1 MASASSRELQSEID
15 NVQRL
20 IGLNDTFKDTLTSL
34 KTAFKED
41 EKVFDKPL
49 QTLTTQSEK
58 LTKDIQTKKD
68 ALQNISSL
76 KDSHGFNYQLPKFG
90 AFNDLK
96 ADSILTFCSPFS
108 GHSSE
113 SFETFYRKV
122 QIYAENHDL
131 SEKAFRNLISGLLK
145 GGAFDL
151 YYSIRHESLNSI
163 LKSLASRYSDHKT
176 LFQYAN
182 ELRNL
187 ERGENEP
194 ISSIMNKVDY
204 LLEKTKNLCSPTEQS
219 ARHKLSLIENL
230 YKHSS
235 PSAKR
240 KLIERRYE
248 LSRQGIIMSY
258 SEMLEL
264 VSLTESSDTP
274 YPHFTVN
281 TTHTEAVATPAFV
294 EKRRENRLRSNSPY
308 RVPNS
313 RERASSTFTS
323 QTPTGPTQKFEH
335 PPSDSSQPNF
345 DPTRFSNPPPPRSR
359 SPPFVPPPSPPIER
373 KSILKSS
380 NHHSD
385 FGEPNQSSTSYNQ
398 RHRFDAR
405 NRSYS
410 PPSSFNER
418 GYYNG
423 NGRRSYTPYYN
434 NMAAD
439 DLKLLINRLTDI
451 FNIINRPKN
460 FKRFN

>member
-1 MASASSRELQSEID
+1 MASASSRELQSDID
-15 NVQRL
+15 NIERL
-20 IGLNDTFKDTLTSL
+20 HSLNNVFKETLTSL
-34 KTAFKED
+34 KKSYKED
-41 EKVFDKPL
+41 QQVVFEKPL
-49 QTLTTQSEK
+49 EHLTNESKK
-58 LTKDIQTKKD
+58 LNDSLKSKKD
-68 ALQNISSL
+68 SL
-76 KDSHGFNYQLPKFG
+76 KNINSLKTSHSFSYNLPAFG
-90 AFNDLK
+90 TSTDLK
-96 ADSILTFCSPFS
+96 PDSVLTFCSPFS

-122 QIYAENHDL
+122 LLFSENNNL
-131 SEKAFRNLISGLLK
+131 TENAFKQLLGGLLK

-151 YYSIRHESLNSI
+151 YYSIRSETTESI
-163 LKSLASRYSDHKT
+163 IKSLASRYSDHKT

-187 ERGENEP
+187 TRRENE
-194 ISSIMNKVDY
+194 SITSVMGRVDY
-204 LLEKTKNLCSPTEQS
+204 YLEKTKNLCEPSEQS
-219 ARHKLSLIENL
+219 ARHKLALTEQL
-230 YKHSS
+230 YKHCTDK
-235 PSAKR
+235 AKQ

-264 VSLTESSDTP
+264 VSLTESSDSP
-274 YPHFTVN
+274 LPHFTIN
-281 TTHTEAVATPAFV
+281 TSTTEPLATPAYV
-294 EKRRENRLRSNSPY
+294 EKRREHRLRSNSPY
-308 RVPNS
+308 HR
-313 RERASSTFTS
+313 REKASNPFT
-323 QTPTGPTQKFEH
+323 PQKFDH

-345 DPTRFSNPPPPRSR
+345 DPTKFSNPPPPRSR

-373 KSILKSS
+373 KSILKGS

-385 FGEPNQSSTSYNQ
+385 FTEPNQSSTSYNQ

-405 NRSYS
+405 SRSYS

-423 NGRRSYTPYYN
+423 NGKRSYTPYYN

-451 FNIINRPKN
+451 FNIINRPNPRN
-460 FKRFN
+460 FKKYN

>member
-20 IGLNDTFKDTLTSL
+20 IGLNDTFKDTLNSL

-41 EKVFDKPL
+41 EKVFDKPI

-58 LTKDIQTKKD
+58 LARDVETKKE
-68 ALQNISSL
+68 ALKNITSL
-76 KDSHGFNYQLPKFG
+76 KDSHSFNYQLPKFG
-90 AFNDLK
+90 NFNDLK

-108 GHSSE
+108 GHDSE
-113 SFETFYRKV
+113 SFETFYHKV
-122 QIYAENHDL
+122 QIYAENHEL

-151 YYSIRHESLNSI
+151 YYSIRNESLNSI
-163 LKSLASRYSDHKT
+163 LKSLASRYSDHKSI
-176 LFQYAN
+176 FEYARQ
-182 ELRNL
+182 LRNL
-187 ERGENEP
+187 ERAENEP

-230 YKHSS
+230 YKHAS
-235 PSAKR
+235 PSAKQ
-240 KLIERRYE
+240 KLIEKRFE

-264 VSLTESSDTP
+264 VSLTESSNTP

-323 QTPTGPTQKFEH
+323 QTPTGPTQKFDH
-335 PPSDSSQPNF
+335 PPPADSQPNF
-345 DPTRFSNPPPPRSR
+345 EPTQFSNPPPRSR

-373 KSILKSS
+373 KSILKGS
-380 NHHSD
+380 NNHFDS
-385 FGEPNQSSTSYNQ
+385 GEQYHNRAPYNQ
-398 RHRFDAR
+398 RS
-405 NRSYS
+405 RSYS
-410 PPSSFNER
+410 PFPSH
-418 GYYNG
+418 YDD
-423 NGRRSYTPYYN
+423 RRPYYN
-434 NMAAD
+434 NLQAD

-451 FNIINRPKN
+451 FNIINKPKRN
-460 FKRFN
+460 RSHHYRN

>member
-1 MASASSRELQSEID
+1 MASASSRELQSDID
-15 NVQRL
+15 NIERL
-20 IGLNDTFKDTLTSL
+20 NSLNNAFKETLTSL
-34 KTAFKED
+34 KKSYKED
-41 EKVFDKPL
+41 QQVVFEKPL
-49 QTLTTQSEK
+49 EHLTNESKK
-58 LTKDIQTKKD
+58 LNDSLKSKKD
-68 ALQNISSL
+68 SL
-76 KDSHGFNYQLPKFG
+76 KNINSLKTSHSFSYNLPAFG
-90 AFNDLK
+90 TSTDLK
-96 ADSILTFCSPFS
+96 PDSVLTFCSPFS

-122 QIYAENHDL
+122 LLFSENNNL
-131 SEKAFRNLISGLLK
+131 TENAFKQLLGGLLK

-151 YYSIRHESLNSI
+151 YYSIRSETTESI
-163 LKSLASRYSDHKT
+163 IKSLASRYSDHKT

-187 ERGENEP
+187 TRRENE
-194 ISSIMNKVDY
+194 SITSVMGRVDY
-204 LLEKTKNLCSPTEQS
+204 YLEKTKNLCEPSEQS
-219 ARHKLSLIENL
+219 ARHKLALTEQL
-230 YKHSS
+230 YKHCTDK
-235 PSAKR
+235 AKQ

-264 VSLTESSDTP
+264 VSLTESSDVP
-274 YPHFTVN
+274 LPHFTIN
-281 TTHTEAVATPAFV
+281 TSTTEPLATPAYV
-294 EKRRENRLRSNSPY
+294 EKRREHRLRSNSPY
-308 RVPNS
+308 RIP
-313 RERASSTFTS
+313 REKASNPFT
-323 QTPTGPTQKFEH
+323 PQKFEP

-345 DPTRFSNPPPPRSR
+345 DPTKFSNPPARSR

-373 KSILKSS
+373 KSILKGS

-451 FNIINRPKN
+451 FNIINRPNPRN
-460 FKRFN
+460 FKKYN

>member
-15 NVQRL
+15 NVQHL
-20 IGLNDTFKDTLTSL
+20 IGLNDTFKDTLNSL

-41 EKVFDKPL
+41 EKVFDKPI
-49 QTLTTQSEK
+49 QALTTQSEK
-58 LTKDIQTKKD
+58 LTNDIKTKKE
-68 ALQNISSL
+68 ALKNITSL
-76 KDSHGFNYQLPKFG
+76 KDSHSFNYQLPKFG
-90 AFNDLK
+90 NFNDLK
-96 ADSILTFCSPFS
+96 ADTILTFCTPFS
-108 GHSSE
+108 GHDSE

-122 QIYAENHDL
+122 QIYAENHEL

-151 YYSIRHESLNSI
+151 YYSIRDESLNSI
-163 LKSLASRYSDHKT
+163 LKSLASRYSDHKSI
-176 LFQYAN
+176 FEYARQ
-182 ELRNL
+182 LRNL
-187 ERGENEP
+187 ERAENEP

-230 YKHSS
+230 YKHAS
-235 PSAKR
+235 PSAKQ
-240 KLIERRYE
+240 KLIEKRFE

-264 VSLTESSDTP
+264 VSLTESSDAP
-274 YPHFTVN
+274 LPHFTIN
-281 TTHTEAVATPAFV
+281 TSTTEPLATPAYV
-294 EKRRENRLRSNSPY
+294 EKRREHRLRSNSPY
-308 RVPNS
+308 RIP
-313 RERASSTFTS
+313 REKASNPFT
-323 QTPTGPTQKFEH
+323 PQKFEP

-345 DPTRFSNPPPPRSR
+345 DPTKFSNPPARSR

-373 KSILKSS
+373 KSILKGS

-385 FGEPNQSSTSYNQ
+385 FTEPNQSSTSYNQ

-405 NRSYS
+405 SRSYS

-451 FNIINRPKN
+451 FNIINRPNPKN